1 MFEVTVT
8 RSFSAAH
15 LLKDIGG
22 KCEGLHGHN
31 FIVEASVASTTLNK
45 GGLLLDF
52 RLLKEWM
59 DEVLEEL
66 DHKHLNDHPYFK
78 DVNPSAENL
87 AKFIY
92 ERISEKISIENARVS
107 CITVWESGNA
117 RASYRA

>member
-22 KCEGLHGHN
+22 KCEALHGHN
-31 FIVEASVASTTLNK
+31 FIVEASVASASLNK

-66 DHKHLNDHPYFK
+66 DHKHLNDHPYFR

-92 ERISEKISIENARVS
+92 DKISEKISIENAGVS